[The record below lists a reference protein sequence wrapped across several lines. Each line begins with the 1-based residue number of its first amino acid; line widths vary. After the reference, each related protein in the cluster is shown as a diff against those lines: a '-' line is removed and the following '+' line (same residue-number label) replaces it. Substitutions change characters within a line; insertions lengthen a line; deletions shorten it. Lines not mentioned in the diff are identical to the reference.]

1 MTEVWKD
8 IKGYEGKYQ
17 VSNLGN
23 VKSLTRKNTRG
34 ITVNGRIMKQETTK
48 LGYKRVQ
55 FINGSRKNKSHKLV
69 HKLVAEAFIPNP
81 NNYPCINHKDE
92 NKKNNFVFIN
102 PYGPVDFEKSNL
114 EWCDHQYNNTYG
126 NRIEK
131 MVKKHFKS
139 VEQYDLNM
147 NLICVYESLVEA
159 GEKTNTFPNAISNC
173 CNGRYKTAGGYIWK
187 FV

>member
-1 MTEVWKD
+1 
-8 IKGYEGKYQ
+8 
-17 VSNLGN
+17 
-23 VKSLTRKNTRG
+23 
-34 ITVNGRIMKQETTK
+34 
-48 LGYKRVQ
+48 
-55 FINGSRKNKSHKLV
+55 
-69 HKLVAEAFIPNP
+69 
-81 NNYPCINHKDE
+81 
-92 NKKNNFVFIN
+92 
-102 PYGPVDFEKSNL
+102 
-114 EWCDHQYNNTYG
+114 
-126 NRIEK
+126 

>member
-55 FINGSRKNKSHKLV
+55 FLNGSRKNKSHKLV
-69 HKLVAEAFIPNP
+69 HKLVAEAFIQNP
-81 NNYPCINHKDE
+81 NNYTCINHINE
-92 NKKNNFVFIN
+92 NKTDNRV
-102 PYGPVDFEKSNL
+102 ENL

-159 GEKTNTFPNAISNC
+159 GKKTNTFPNSISNC
-173 CNGRYKTAGGYIWK
+173 CNGKYKTAGGYIWA
-187 FV
+187 FC

>member
-1 MTEVWKD
+1 MTEIWKD

-23 VKSLTRKNTRG
+23 VKSITRKDSRG
-34 ITVNGRIMKQETTK
+34 NTVNGRIMKQETTK

-55 FINGSRKNKSHKLV
+55 LLNGSRKDKAHKLV
-69 HKLVAEAFIPNP
+69 HRLVAEAFIQNI
-81 NNYPCINHKDE
+81 NNYSCINH
-92 NKKNNFVFIN
+92 IN
-102 PYGPVDFEKSNL
+102 EDKTDNRVENL

-131 MVKKHFKS
+131 MTKKHFKP

-147 NLICVYESLVEA
+147 NLICVYASLAEA
-159 GEKTNTFPNAISNC
+159 GEKTNTFPSAISCC
-173 CNGRYKTAGGYIWK
+173 CNGKYKTAGGSIWK
-187 FV
+187 YA